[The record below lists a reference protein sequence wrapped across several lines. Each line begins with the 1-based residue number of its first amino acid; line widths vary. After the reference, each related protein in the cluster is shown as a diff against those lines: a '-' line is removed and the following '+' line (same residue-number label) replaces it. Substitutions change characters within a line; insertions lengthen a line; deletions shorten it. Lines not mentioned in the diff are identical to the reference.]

1 VQTAPVFI
9 GAKTRSVCQS
19 ERKGVDRMKRMKW
32 ITAVLLILV
41 MMVFGGCSDR
51 GELNDGTLNNG
62 NGTTNSGTDDS
73 MGDGTMNNGKRSND
87 YDSNFND
94 GGFIDD
100 MADDVEDGMDNVRDK
115 MNTVENDTKTQL
127 GRMAEEP
134 QLNR

>member
-1 VQTAPVFI
+1 
-9 GAKTRSVCQS
+9 
-19 ERKGVDRMKRMKW
+19 MKRVKW
-32 ITAVLLILV
+32 ITAVHLILV
-41 MMVFGGCSDR
+41 MMVFGGCSDQ

-62 NGTTNSGTDDS
+62 TTNGTNDS
-73 MGDGTMNNGKRSND
+73 MGDGTMNNGKRSSD

-94 GGFIDD
+94 GGFIDN
-100 MADDVEDGMDNVRDK
+100 MADDVEDGMDNIRDN